1 MTDAVLFDKL
11 LKLRLP
17 AFRDGLREQ
26 QNNPQ
31 YIDMTFEERLS
42 LLVDQE
48 CTRRYDNRIKHALHT
63 AAFPMQA
70 APEEM
75 DYSSNRGLDRRQM
88 LELYQ
93 CDWIANHLNILVLGP
108 TGSGKSF
115 AACSTGTAAVR
126 MGYSV
131 RYFHTS
137 RLLHTLEQT
146 RQDDASY
153 PNLLRS
159 LARTDLLILDDWMRD
174 PLSQTNAQDILE
186 VLDDRFNHAST
197 IVIAQMPVAEW
208 FSQIPN
214 PTLADAILDRL
225 IHTAYRIQLIGESQR
240 KLRSPIRTMSNT

>member
-1 MTDAVLFDKL
+1 MTDTVLFDKL
-11 LKLRLP
+11 LQLRLP
-17 AFRDGLREQ
+17 AFREGLREQ
-26 QNNPQ
+26 QANPK
-31 YIDMTFEERLS
+31 YTELSFEDRLA

-48 CTRRYDNRIKHALHT
+48 CTRRHDNRIRRGLRT

-70 APEEM
+70 APEEL
-75 DYSSNRGLDRRQM
+75 DLSPSRGLDRRQI
-88 LELYQ
+88 LELNQ
-93 CDWIANHLNILVLGP
+93 CAWIGNHLNILVLGP

-115 AACSTGTAAVR
+115 VACSLGTSAVR
-126 MGYSV
+126 LGYSV

-146 RQDDASY
+146 RQEAAY

-174 PLSQTNAQDILE
+174 PLSQANAQDILE
-186 VLDDRFNHAST
+186 VLDDRFGHAST

-225 IHTAYRIQLIGESQR
+225 VHTAYRLQLLGESQR
-240 KLRSPIRTMSNT
+240 KLRSPIRSMSNT

>member
-1 MTDAVLFDKL
+1 MTDNILFDKL
-11 LKLRLP
+11 LHLRLP
-17 AFRDGLREQ
+17 AFREGLREQ
-26 QNNPQ
+26 QSNPK
-31 YIDMTFEERLS
+31 YAELSFEERLA

-48 CTRRYDNRIKHALHT
+48 CTRRHNNRIRRSLHT

-70 APEEM
+70 APE
-75 DYSSNRGLDRRQM
+75 DLDLSSARGLDRKQI
-88 LELYQ
+88 LELNQ
-93 CDWIANHLNILVLGP
+93 CVWIGSHLNILVLGP

-115 AACSTGTAAVR
+115 VACSLGTSAVR
-126 MGYSV
+126 LGYSV

-146 RQDDASY
+146 RQEATY

-174 PLSQTNAQDILE
+174 PLTPTHAQDILE
-186 VLDDRFNHAST
+186 VLDDRFGHTST

-225 IHTAYRIQLIGESQR
+225 IHTAYRLQLLGESQR
-240 KLRSPIRTMSNT
+240 KLRSPIRSMSNT

>member
-1 MTDAVLFDKL
+1 MTDTALLDKL
-11 LKLRLP
+11 QRLRLP
-17 AFRDGLREQ
+17 AFREGLKEQ

-31 YIDMTFEERLS
+31 YLELTFEERLA

-48 CTRRYDNRIKHALHT
+48 CIRRHDNHIRHALHT
-63 AAFPMQA
+63 AAFPIQA
-70 APEEM
+70 APE
-75 DYSSNRGLDRRQM
+75 DLDLSPARGLDRRQIF
-88 LELYQ
+88 ELYQ
-93 CDWIANHLNILVLGP
+93 CAWIASHLNILVLGQ

-115 AACSTGTAAVR
+115 TACSLGTAAVR

-137 RLLHTLEQT
+137 RLLHTLEQS
-146 RQDDASY
+146 RQEASY
-153 PNLLRS
+153 SNLLRS

-174 PLSQTNAQDILE
+174 PLSQTNSQDILE
-186 VLDDRFNHAST
+186 ILDDRFGHTST

-225 IHTAYRIQLIGESQR
+225 VHTAYRLQLLGDSQR
-240 KLRSPIRTMSNT
+240 KLRSPIRSMPHT

>member
-1 MTDAVLFDKL
+1 MTDTVLLDKL

-17 AFRDGLREQ
+17 AFREGLREQ
-26 QNNPQ
+26 QANPQ
-31 YIDMTFEERLS
+31 YLELTFEERLA

-48 CTRRYDNRIKHALHT
+48 CTRRHDNHIRHALHT

-70 APEEM
+70 APEEI
-75 DYSSNRGLDRRQM
+75 DLSPARGLDRRQM

-93 CDWIANHLNILVLGP
+93 CAWIASHLNILVLGP
-108 TGSGKSF
+108 TGSGKTF
-115 AACSTGTAAVR
+115 AACSLGTAAAR

-146 RQDDASY
+146 RQEASY
-153 PNLLRS
+153 PSLMRS

-174 PLSQTNAQDILE
+174 PLSQANAQDILE
-186 VLDDRFNHAST
+186 VLDDRFGHVST
-197 IVIAQMPVAEW
+197 IVIAQMPVNEW

-225 IHTAYRIQLIGESQR
+225 VHTAYRLQLLGESQR
-240 KLRSPIRTMSNT
+240 KLRSPIRTMPHT